1 MNSLTT
7 RQRTQVTFIAIL
19 TAILLLAATF
29 RIYHIIQRPIWTDE
43 GTTTFNLFHFNG
55 QDNLIDGLAARDHH
69 PPLYYYMLQAWV
81 AVTGDSILA
90 MRYFAA
96 LAGILSVALMV
107 PLARVFLSNTLTPS
121 PLSASTEGNPHPNPP
136 PQAGEGE
143 NNWIQA
149 AYWFVPI

>member
-43 GTTTFNLFHFNG
+43 GTTTFNLFDFNG

-69 PPLYYYMLQAWV
+69 PPLYYYLLQGWV
-81 AVTGDSILA
+81 ALTGDTILA

-96 LAGILSVALMV
+96 LAGILSVALIV
-107 PLARVFLSNTLTPS
+107 PLARVFIKEADMIYRIHT
-121 PLSASTEGNPHPNPP
+121 NPHSNPP

-143 NNWIQA
+143 GSWLQA
-149 AYWFVPI
+149 AYW

>member
-1 MNSLTT
+1 MNRLTT

-81 AVTGDSILA
+81 ALTGDSVLA

-107 PLARVFLSNTLTPS
+107 PLARVFITSPPN
-121 PLSASTEGNPHPNPP
+121 PLSARR
-136 PQAGEGE
+136 EGE
-143 NNWIQA
+143 Q
-149 AYWFVPI
+149 